1 MRACRVHCRTAL
13 SLALGALLVL
23 GAQQKQPP
31 PPPGFGPRAA
41 PPAAAEPKPSP
52 PAPQPAPTQAP
63 KPAPSPAEATKPAPP
78 EQAPVTL
85 TPAPSGGLVLN
96 LQNASLIEVIDILAR
111 RLRINYILDP
121 RVKGAV
127 TLNTY
132 GELKEVDIRALL
144 DLILRINGF
153 AMVEVG
159 EIHRIVPLPELSRQP
174 LPPTVNPKTVPENEQ
189 MALNLVFL
197 KYAAVADMA
206 KLLDKFL
213 GEGATMITYEPAN
226 LLLLLDNNRNMRRTM
241 ELIALFDSDV
251 LVSQRVRLFEVQ
263 HGRPSD
269 IAKELETVLR
279 GVSLGEKAGAVKFL
293 PVDRINTIIAV
304 APNPG
309 VFDQVEAWLKKLD
322 VPVKVTA
329 GTTQN
334 YVYRVKYG
342 RAETLAA
349 AIMQLYLG
357 YFGFGGF
364 GYGGF
369 GGLGGYGLGGY
380 GYGGFGGYPG
390 YFGPAALSP
399 YGGYGALP
407 GGFAPGFGAP
417 GGYGFAPYG
426 GGFGA
431 APSALPRTG
440 VAPPA
445 GQQSEAAAQQ
455 APRTTGTPFD
465 LTGSYLGAGYGYGW
479 PLPEGFPRVVPN
491 PLDNSLLIQATPQE
505 YEKIL
510 NLLKELDVPP
520 RQVLIEAKIYEV
532 SLTGAFASGVSAFLQ
547 KRGGSG
553 SGSPS
558 LATNLLQGT
567 TSASGLTLTAGTLVG
582 QTRELLA
589 FLSAQ
594 EDTRR
599 AKVISAPSVIAT
611 DSIPASISVG
621 QEVPTLTSQAVTGVQ
636 QGGSSLFAN
645 TVQNRNTGVTLN
657 ILAHVNPSGI
667 VTLVINQE
675 VSAPVAPSADA
686 AIKSPSFTK
695 RTVQTQVTVQDGD
708 TIAIG
713 GIIQESDTSSS
724 AGVPVLNRIPILGAA
739 FGAKSTSKERTEL
752 IVFMTPRVIYD
763 TNMITEASEE
773 LKSKLRRLQKLIR
786 E

>member
-1 MRACRVHCRTAL
+1 MPTIRIPPPGAL
-13 SLALGALLVL
+13 SLILSAGLIWA
-23 GAQQKQPP
+23 AQP
-31 PPPGFGPRAA
+31 AA
-41 PPAAAEPKPSP
+41 PLAQA

-63 KPAPSPAEATKPAPP
+63 PPASPEPSPAT
-78 EQAPVTL
+78 Q
-85 TPAPSGGLVLN
+85 TPTPSGGLVLN
-96 LQNASLIEVIDILAR
+96 LQNASLTEVIDILAR
-111 RLRINYILDP
+111 RLRINYVLDP
-121 RVKGAV
+121 RLKGTV

-132 GELKEVDIRALL
+132 GELKEVDIRTLL

-153 AMVEVG
+153 AMVQVG

-174 LPPTVNPKTVPENEQ
+174 LPPAVHPKSVPENEQ
-189 MALNLVFL
+189 MSLNLIFL
-197 KYAAVADMA
+197 KYAAAADMA
-206 KLLDKFL
+206 KLLDRFL

-251 LVSQRVRLFEVQ
+251 LASQRVRLFEVR

-269 IAKELETVLR
+269 IAKELETIVR

-293 PVDRINTIIAV
+293 AVDRINTIIAV

-322 VPVKVTA
+322 VPAKVTA

-357 YFGFGGF
+357 YVGFGGF

-369 GGLGGYGLGGY
+369 GGFGTYGLGGY
-380 GYGGFGGYPG
+380 GFGFPG
-390 YFGPAALSP
+390 YFGGGAMSP
-399 YGGYGALP
+399 YGGYGASP
-407 GGFAPGFGAP
+407 GAFPPAFGFGGP
-417 GGYGFAPYG
+417 FGMAPYG
-426 GGFGA
+426 AGFGA
-431 APSALPRTG
+431 APGAWPRTG
-440 VAPPA
+440 AAPPV
-445 GQQSEAAAQQ
+445 GQQVETGAGSQA
-455 APRTTGTPFD
+455 APRTATGTPFD

-510 NLLKELDVPP
+510 KLLQELDVPP

-532 SLTGAFASGVSAFLQ
+532 SLTGALAGGVSAFLQ
-547 KRGGSG
+547 RRGGAGPS
-553 SGSPS
+553 SPR

-567 TSASGLTLTAGTLVG
+567 TTPSGLTLTAGTLVG

-599 AKVISAPSVIAT
+599 ARVISAPSVIAT
-611 DSIPASISVG
+611 DSIPASITVG
-621 QEVPTLTSQAVTGVQ
+621 QEVPTLTSQAVTGIQ
-636 QGGSSLFAN
+636 AGGSSLFAN
-645 TVQNRNTGVTLN
+645 TIQSRTSGVTLN

-667 VTLVINQE
+667 VTLLINQE
-675 VSAPVAPSADA
+675 VSAPVPPSANA
-686 AIKSPSFTK
+686 AIQSPSFTK
-695 RTVQTQVTVQDGD
+695 RSVQTQVTVQDGD

-724 AGVPVLNRIPILGAA
+724 AGVPFLHRIPILGAA

-752 IVFMTPRVIYD
+752 VVFMTPRVIYD

-773 LKSKLRRLQKLIR
+773 LKSKFRRLQKLLR

>member
-1 MRACRVHCRTAL
+1 MNAIRIPCRSAL
-13 SLALGALLVL
+13 SLLLGALLVF
-23 GAQQKQPP
+23 GAQQKHPP
-31 PPPGFGPRAA
+31 PPPGLGPRAA
-41 PPAAAEPKPSP
+41 PPPAAEPKAVPQPQQPSP
-52 PAPQPAPTQAP
+52 QTQPAKPAPGPAEPP
-63 KPAPSPAEATKPAPP
+63 KPAPT

-85 TPAPSGGLVLN
+85 TPAPSGGMVLN
-96 LQNASLIEVIDILAR
+96 LQNASLVEVIDILAR

-121 RVKGAV
+121 RVKGTV

-153 AMVEVG
+153 AMVQVG

-174 LPPTVNPKTVPENEQ
+174 LPPAIDPKSVPENEQ

-269 IAKELETVLR
+269 VAKELETVLR
-279 GVSLGEKAGAVKFL
+279 GVSLGEKAGAVRFL

-322 VPVKVTA
+322 VPAKVTA

-357 YFGFGGF
+357 YFGFGF

-369 GGLGGYGLGGY
+369 GGF
-380 GYGGFGGYPG
+380 GGFGAPAGYPG
-390 YFGPAALSP
+390 YFGAGTISP
-399 YGGYGALP
+399 YGAYGAFP
-407 GGFAPGFGAP
+407 GGISPGFGVP
-417 GGYGFAPYG
+417 GAYGPTPYGPGYGIAPTPG
-426 GGFGA
+426 AVPRTGA
-431 APSALPRTG
+431 APP
-440 VAPPA
+440 V
-445 GQQSEAAAQQ
+445 GQQSEAGAAGQQ
-455 APRTTGTPFD
+455 APRTAGTPFD

-532 SLTGAFASGVSAFLQ
+532 SLTGAFAGGVSAFLQ

-553 SGSPS
+553 TGSPS

-567 TSASGLTLTAGTLVG
+567 SSVSGLTLTAGTLVG

-589 FLSAQ
+589 FLTAQ

-599 AKVISAPSVIAT
+599 AKVVSAPSVIAT
-611 DSIPASISVG
+611 DSIPASITVG
-621 QEVPTLTSQAVTGVQ
+621 QEVPTLTSQAVTGAQV
-636 QGGSSLFAN
+636 GGSSLFAN
-645 TVQNRNTGVTLN
+645 TIQNRTSGVTLN

-675 VSAPVAPSADA
+675 VSAPVPPSANA
-686 AIKSPSFTK
+686 AIQSPSFTK

-724 AGVPVLNRIPILGAA
+724 AGVPILHRIPILGAA

-763 TNMITEASEE
+763 TNMITDASEE